1 MTLGQRIQ
9 ELRKGCDLS
18 QEALGEKLGVSRQ
31 AVSRWE
37 MDGAVPEVDKLIA
50 MSRIFGI
57 SLNDLLQVEGPE
69 ELPGAEPEPG
79 PAEGEPAPADQG
91 PGGIKK
97 GRLLPALA
105 LLALLLGI
113 SALVISL
120 GLSDRLTRL
129 EQRISQLEAAS
140 PALDPER
147 PLVAD
152 FQFDHQVDETSRVRY
167 TFLLTA
173 AQQAEGME
181 VELQVVDGEGAV
193 HPVAL
198 SCQEDGTIYT
208 GELELPFLTGR
219 SFAASAVFRA
229 GGMAYTRPLLDV
241 TVSRSGWSGEVLW
254 TEKP

>member
-113 SALVISL
+113 STLVISL
-120 GLSDRLTRL
+120 GLSGRLTRL

-152 FQFDHQVDETSRVRY
+152 FQFDHQVD
-167 TFLLTA
+167 
-173 AQQAEGME
+173 
-181 VELQVVDGEGAV
+181 
-193 HPVAL
+193 
-198 SCQEDGTIYT
+198 
-208 GELELPFLTGR
+208 
-219 SFAASAVFRA
+219 
-229 GGMAYTRPLLDV
+229 
-241 TVSRSGWSGEVLW
+241 
-254 TEKP
+254 

>member
-79 PAEGEPAPADQG
+79 PADQG

-120 GLSDRLTRL
+120 GLSGRLTRL